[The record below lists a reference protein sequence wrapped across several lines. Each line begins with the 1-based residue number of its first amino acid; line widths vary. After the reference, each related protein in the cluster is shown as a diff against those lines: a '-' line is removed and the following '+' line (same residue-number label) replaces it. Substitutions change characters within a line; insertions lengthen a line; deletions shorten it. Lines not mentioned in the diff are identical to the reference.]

1 MELKVIILMKNLVI
15 QVILFI
21 KMQMIFGQEMEKFL
35 IILAFLN
42 LILQMIV
49 I

>member
-1 MELKVIILMKNLVI
+1 MELKVIILIKNLVL